1 MIKSGNRS
9 IVVLIAL
16 GLLLSGFFLS
26 AQSNKK
32 ELESRKNQ
40 LQKEIDQANKLL
52 NQTKKN
58 KRLSLSQ
65 LVALNNKI
73 AKREEMIATINA
85 ELKELSNQI
94 EGNEREINKLEGELT
109 QLKKEYAQMVYVAW
123 KNRNAY
129 DKIMFLFSSRDFNQA
144 YKRIRYFQQYADYR
158 KMQAAMIDSTKAHI
172 LDNNKKLGE
181 RKMAQNNLLDSK
193 ENEKQKLTKE
203 KSQKEEALVGLQ
215 KREKQLKADLK
226 KKQSDANKLNAAIKR
241 IIEEEVRKAR
251 EEAAKAAAAKP
262 KPKPKPSDPK
272 VKTTVEPSKPEKEP
286 MKLMLTP
293 EAEKLSN
300 SFEANKNKLPWPVAE
315 GVISGWFGEHDHP
328 VLKGIKVKNN
338 GIDITTRPGAS
349 SRAIFDGEVSG
360 VVSIPGAGKAVIIRH
375 GEYLTVYSNL
385 QETNVKRGDKVK
397 TKQVIG
403 SVMADED
410 GKGEIHFEIWKGSVL
425 LNPTAWIIK

>member
-1 MIKSGNRS
+1 MKKSGR
-9 IVVLIAL
+9 LI
-16 GLLLSGFFLS
+16 LLLFFSLLFSFSGFFLL
-26 AQSNKK
+26 AQGNKK
-32 ELESRKNQ
+32 ELEARKNQ
-40 LQKEIDQANKLL
+40 LQREIDQANKLL
-52 NQTKKN
+52 SQTKKN

-73 AKREEMIATINA
+73 AKREEMIATINS
-85 ELKELSNQI
+85 ELRELSNQI
-94 EGNEREINKLEGELT
+94 EGNEREINKLEGELN
-109 QLKKEYAQMVYVAW
+109 QLKKEYAQMVYIAW

-129 DKIMFLFSSRDFNQA
+129 DKIMFLFSSKDFNQA
-144 YKRIRYFQQYADYR
+144 YKRLRYFQQYSDYR
-158 KMQAAMIDSTKAHI
+158 KMQAAMIDSTKSRIQGH
-172 LDNNKKLGE
+172 NKELGQ
-181 RKMAQNNLLDSK
+181 RKMAQSNLLDSK

-215 KREKQLKADLK
+215 KREKELKADLK

-241 IIEEEVRKAR
+241 IIEEEVRRAR

-262 KPKPKPSDPK
+262 KPKPKPGETKPK
-272 VKTTVEPSKPEKEP
+272 AGKEPEKADKEP

-338 GIDITTRPGAS
+338 GIDITTRTGSS
-349 SRAIFDGEVSG
+349 SRAVFDGEVSG

-385 QETNVKRGDKVK
+385 SDTNVKRGDKVK
-397 TKQVIG
+397 TKQIIG
-403 SVMADED
+403 SVMAGDD

-425 LNPTAWIIK
+425 LNPTAWIVN